1 LTQIANLQITPIFK
15 ESPMNL
21 KTILRWG
28 LCAAAAAVAASTNAQ
43 NLLQANFTGVIVPQ
57 YMASNTSNR
66 LPYAFRATISG
77 LPALA
82 PNTTYRYF
90 TQAAIATDIGGTNSG
105 AGNPLF
111 FPANGDPYGYSTGAS
126 LTSAGNYGT
135 FTTDGSG
142 NFTGWFGFVH
152 TGNSRFTAGNTIY
165 PTITI
170 GDDTTGG
177 LLYRRA
183 LDLGITVL
191 QFSASPGVN
200 NGTGIWGESYTPA
213 RRFVALYD
221 NVAGTGRP
229 LALTPTQSFGLTIAS
244 LVPFYASNV
253 EGINGRWGAIIPN
266 TLASGVRRIER
277 RGLDGSIEDAS
288 AHVNTDSDGV
298 WPSGANTVNPA
309 GGTTPV
315 AITIT
320 DAPLP
325 VSVSTFAIE

>member
-1 LTQIANLQITPIFK
+1 MVSNTF
-15 ESPMNL
+15 
-21 KTILRWG
+21 RGG
-28 LCAAAAAVAASTNAQ
+28 LLSLALVAAATSASAQ
-43 NLLQANFTGVIVPQ
+43 NLIQANFTGVIVPQ
-57 YMASNTSNR
+57 YIASNTSNR

-90 TQAAIATDIGGTNSG
+90 TQAAINTDLGGTNSG

-111 FPANGDPYGYSTGAS
+111 IPDNGDPYTYSTGAS

-135 FTTDGSG
+135 FTTDASG
-142 NFTGWFGFVH
+142 NYTGWFGFVH

-165 PTITI
+165 PTVTI
-170 GDDTTGG
+170 GDNTTGG

-183 LDLGITVL
+183 LNLGITVL
-191 QFSASPGVN
+191 QFSTSGSNA
-200 NGTGIWGESYTPA
+200 GTGIWGASYTPA
-213 RRFVALYD
+213 CRFVALYD

-229 LALTPTQSFGLTIAS
+229 LALTPTQSFGVTIPS
-244 LVPFYASNV
+244 LVLFYANNV

-266 TLASGVRRIER
+266 NLSNGVRRIER
-277 RGLDGSIEDAS
+277 RGLDGSIEDVS
-288 AHVNTDSDGV
+288 AHVNTDADGV

-309 GGTTPV
+309 GGTTPI
-315 AITIT
+315 ALTIT

-325 VSVSTFAIE
+325 VSVSAFGME

>member
-1 LTQIANLQITPIFK
+1 MFSSK
-15 ESPMNL
+15 SV
-21 KTILRWG
+21 KGG
-28 LCAAAAAVAASTNAQ
+28 LLCFALAVAAESACAQ
-43 NLLQANFTGVIVPQ
+43 NLIQANFTGVLVPQ
-57 YMASNTSNR
+57 YMASNTNNR

-90 TQAAIATDIGGTNSG
+90 TQAAINTDFGSTNSG

-111 FPANGDPYGYSTGAS
+111 FPDNGDPYTYSTGAS

-135 FTTDGSG
+135 FTTDASG
-142 NFTGWFGFVH
+142 NYTGWFGFVH
-152 TGNSRFTAGNTIY
+152 TGNTRFTAGNTIY
-165 PTITI
+165 PTVTI
-170 GDDTTGG
+170 GDNTTGG

-191 QFSASPGVN
+191 QFNATSGPT
-200 NGTGIWGESYTPA
+200 NGTGIWGVSYTPA

-229 LALTPTQSFGLTIAS
+229 LALTPTQSFGVTIAS
-244 LVPFYASNV
+244 SVPFYTTNV
-253 EGINGRWGAIIPN
+253 EGFAGRWGAIIPN
-266 TLASGVRRIER
+266 VLASGVRRIER
-277 RGLDGSIEDAS
+277 RGLDGSIEDAF
-288 AHVNTDSDGV
+288 AHVNTDADGV

-309 GGTTPV
+309 GGTTPI
-315 AITIT
+315 ALTLT

-325 VSVSTFAIE
+325 VAVSGFGIE